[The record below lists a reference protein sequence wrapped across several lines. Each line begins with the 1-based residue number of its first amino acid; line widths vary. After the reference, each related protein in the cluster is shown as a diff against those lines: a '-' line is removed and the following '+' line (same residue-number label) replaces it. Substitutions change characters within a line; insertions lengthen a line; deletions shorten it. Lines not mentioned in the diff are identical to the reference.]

1 MTRKKKLKI
10 SEDSVETRFANW
22 TAQLLAIMMPW
33 SLYWVAGRASAK
45 TVQVLAE
52 RVQEAA
58 QDCPGAPFA
67 WVADTYSDLHKN
79 VIPSLIDGLQL
90 LGWELGT
97 HYVINEAP
105 PEEWRLRMYNVCT
118 DWRNTMVFTQ
128 ALILP
133 SSLWIVWPLVPDV
146 PTWACLATR
155 LNISLKKNSRTS

>member
-10 SEDSVETRFANW
+10 TEDSVETRFANW

-45 TVQVLAE
+45 TVQVLSE

-118 DWRNTMVFTQ
+118 DWRNTMVFYTGFNFTF
-128 ALILP
+128 I
-133 SSLWIVWPLVPDV
+133 SLDRLAIGAGL

>member
-58 QDCPGAPFA
+58 QDCPALRSHG
-67 WVADTYSDLHKN
+67 WL
-79 VIPSLIDGLQL
+79 IPTLTCI
-90 LGWELGT
+90 
-97 HYVINEAP
+97 
-105 PEEWRLRMYNVCT
+105 
-118 DWRNTMVFTQ
+118 
-128 ALILP
+128 
-133 SSLWIVWPLVPDV
+133 
-146 PTWACLATR
+146 
-155 LNISLKKNSRTS
+155 RT